1 MYMLFT
7 VFVFLIRRRPPRSSL
22 TDTLVP
28 FSTLFPS
35 SDPAFV
41 GLLDPAKEA
50 LLFADAREVGGFLLL
65 NLEGGK
71 ISRLELSEPDPRWPQ
86 RIDLPVRDA
95 VPAVV
100 ADVHARASDEQS
112 HKACEALVID
122 ARRRA
127 IGRASCRERVCHY
140 V

>member
-1 MYMLFT
+1 MR
-7 VFVFLIRRRPPRSSL
+7 ISDWRS
-22 TDTLVP
+22 DVC
-28 FSTLFPS
+28 S
-35 SDPAFV
+35 SD
-41 GLLDPAKEA
+41 L
-50 LLFADAREVGGFLLL
+50 
-65 NLEGGK
+65 LEGGK

-122 ARRRA
+122 ARRRGIPGLVPDLA
-127 IGRASCRERVCHY
+127 VASNRHVQGERPDGDAIFFNDKLQIGRASCRERVCQY